1 MDVHK
6 HEKLQARTGLY
17 AGVTVAYSGVHQAFQ
32 LALAAQEAGM
42 LQEFLCSLYD
52 APGKWG
58 WLSAGCLGRARMAS
72 RSLLGLDSTRTV
84 EHPWPLLRKVLQDKL
99 MPTCTV
105 GWLSVND
112 AFDRWAARRFKS
124 RPSRVFVGTET
135 CAMHG
140 FEAAR
145 TAGVI
150 TVLDC
155 PQLHPAL
162 LAEVMAEA
170 GERARLPGVVEHEEL
185 QMAKRK
191 RREYELADWRLVYSG
206 MHRRSFEL
214 AGFDPTRQVEIPL
227 WVDPRLWFPEREK
240 RGRPAK
246 LSVLFVGSITLRK
259 GIPFLLEAFDLGGG
273 AWDLTL
279 VGHVDSALRE
289 RFAPYEG
296 RVRLL
301 PPQPKA
307 QLRCLYAEHDL
318 FVLPSVADSF
328 GFVALEAMACG
339 TPVLVS
345 ENCGAPVPD
354 PSWRVRAMD
363 AQDLAEKIMAYVLQP
378 ERVLEQGARG
388 REFAAQ
394 FTPERYRE
402 QAGAFFKRLMAGS

>member
-1 MDVHK
+1 MILNFTH
-6 HEKLQARTGLY
+6 LPLA
-17 AGVTVAYSGVHQAFQ
+17 VTVSYAGVHQAFQ
-32 LALAAQEAGM
+32 LALAAQEAGL
-42 LQEFLCSLYD
+42 LQHFLCSLHD
-52 APGKWG
+52 APEKWG
-58 WLSAGCLGRARMAS
+58 GWLGG
-72 RSLLGLDSTRTV
+72 LLGHEKLACRRLPNLDSNLTV
-84 EHPWPLLRKVLQDKL
+84 EFPWPALWKEARDKV
-99 MPTCTV
+99 MP
-105 GWLSVND
+105 GRSADWLGVND
-112 AFDRWAARRFKS
+112 AFDRWAAGRFEK

-135 CAMHG
+135 CALHG

-145 TAGVI
+145 AVGAI
-150 TVLDC
+150 KVLDC
-155 PQLHPAL
+155 PQLHPRL
-162 LAEVMAEA
+162 LDEVMKEA
-170 GERARLPGVVEHEEL
+170 GELARLPESKVVEDPAMGE
-185 QMAKRK
+185 RK
-191 RREYELADWRLVYSG
+191 RQEYEEADWRLVYSE

-214 AGFDPTRQVEIPL
+214 AGFDRERQVEIPL
-227 WVDPRLWFPEREK
+227 WVDPGLWFAENER

-246 LSVLFVGSITLRK
+246 LRVLFAGSISLRK
-259 GIPFLLEAFDLGGG
+259 GIPFLLEAFDLSGG

-279 VGHVDSALRE
+279 VGKVDAALRE

-301 PPQPKA
+301 PPQSKTH
-307 QLRCLYAEHDL
+307 LRRLYAAHDL

-363 AQDLAEKIMAYVLQP
+363 AQDLAEKIMAYVERS

-402 QAGAFFKRLMAGS
+402 RAGAFFKRLVAGS